1 MYIGVVIVDTK
12 TSVKTIIN
20 KLTSDSK
27 STFSE
32 KVYHLAGEF
41 GIGEAIVQDC
51 LNQLKEENFICEP
64 MCGVLRKI

>member
-1 MYIGVVIVDTK
+1 MDTK
-12 TSVKTIIN
+12 TSVKGIID
-20 KLTSDSK
+20 KLTSDTR

-32 KVYHLAGEF
+32 KVFCLAGEF